1 MELCKLPHDLV
12 DALAS
17 NEDDKDDEYAHKED
31 AGKTHY
37 SLFYQMQCPLTSTFK
52 WRDLSG
58 PARSFW

>member
-31 AGKTHY
+31 VGKTHY
-37 SLFYQMQCPLTSTFK
+37 SLFFQMRCHLNSTFK

-58 PARSFW
+58 PARSFR